1 MTLWQTFLGFL
12 LLGGFTA
19 STSWVS
25 GAVTANAGAAV
36 SGWIKFEDPYEHAF
50 TAEVPQGWTV
60 KGGIFRLGYSDSR
73 PMLDMISPDG
83 KTQIRFGDVAIPSY
97 SVPNQYHARE
107 GEPYDLGAQAQMTV
121 ARYRSG
127 QDFAQLYAIQRFVR
141 LCQKLDPQ
149 AADTTSPVRDY
160 VPPGAPSPSQSSG
173 GQVNYRCDTSQGA
186 RVAYVYA
193 KTSLFGSLWQV
204 TSLASFLAPPEGV
217 ADARAILLHAS
228 QTFQLI
234 PEWIER
240 QKQMD
245 AEGLQYQRARQQQRL
260 YALGQQVQQFEQRM
274 HAMQNQVNAF
284 ERQQNAQARQ
294 VESFGNLL
302 TGIQPTTDPLGNER
316 DAWIGPN
323 SNYWTN
329 GTGTIVNSN
338 NPPGAGWQQL
348 KPHD

>member
-1 MTLWQTFLGFL
+1 MTLRRVLWGL
-12 LLGGFTA
+12 LLLSAFAALACWIAGPGRA
-19 STSWVS
+19 S
-25 GAVTANAGAAV
+25 AGAPAL
-36 SGWIKFEDPYEHAF
+36 SWTRFEDPYEHAF
-50 TAEVPQGWTV
+50 AVEVPQGWTI
-60 KGGIFRLGYSDSR
+60 KGGLFRLGYSDTR
-73 PMLDMISPDG
+73 IMLDLASPDG
-83 KTQIRFGDVAIPSY
+83 KTNIRFGDVAIPSY
-97 SVPNQYHARE
+97 SVPSQYHSRE

-127 QDFAQLYAIQRFVR
+127 QEFAQLYALQRFLR
-141 LCQKLDPQ
+141 LCQRLEPRP
-149 AADTTSPVRDY
+149 AGGEAPVHEY

-173 GQVNYRCDTSQGA
+173 GQVSYRCDTNQGS
-186 RVAYVYA
+186 RIAYTYA
-193 KTSLFGSLWQV
+193 KTALFGALWQV
-204 TSLASFLAPPEGV
+204 TSLASFLTPAEEVPE
-217 ADARAILLHAS
+217 ARNILLHAS
-228 QTFQLI
+228 QTFQLS
-234 PEWIER
+234 PAWIER

-274 HAMQNQVNAF
+274 QAMQNQVNAF

-316 DAWIGPN
+316 DAWIGPH

-329 GTGTIVNSN
+329 GTGTIVNSTDS
-338 NPPGAGWQQL
+338 PGANWQQL

>member
-1 MTLWQTFLGFL
+1 M
-12 LLGGFTA
+12 
-19 STSWVS
+19 S
-25 GAVTANAGAAV
+25 GTVTANAGAAV
-36 SGWIKFEDPYEHAF
+36 SSWIKFEDPYEHAF
-50 TAEVPQGWTV
+50 TVEVPQDWTV
-60 KGGIFRLGYSDSR
+60 KGGIFRLGYSDTR
-73 PMLDMISPDG
+73 PMLDMTSPDG
-83 KTQIRFGDVAIPSY
+83 KTQIRLGDVAIPSY
-97 SVPNQYHARE
+97 AVPNQYHARE

-127 QDFAQLYAIQRFVR
+127 QDFAPLYAIQRFVR
-141 LCQKLDPQ
+141 LCQKLEPQ
-149 AADTTSPVRDY
+149 GSDTTPPVRDY

-173 GQVNYRCDTSQGA
+173 GQVTYRCEASQGA
-186 RVAYVYA
+186 RIAYAYA

-217 ADARAILLHAS
+217 VDARAILLHAS
-228 QTFQLI
+228 QTFQLN

-274 HAMQNQVNAF
+274 QAMQNQVNAF
-284 ERQQNAQARQ
+284 ERRQNAQARQ

-316 DAWIGPN
+316 DAWIGPH
-323 SNYWTN
+323 SNYWRN
-329 GTGTIVNSN
+329 GTGTIVNSTDS
-338 NPPGAGWQQL
+338 PGAGWQQL